1 MTFLKMGSL
10 LNMQHSNKLDISKS
24 LRNLD
29 NSDIADNLFH
39 YDYNTKHL
47 LSLLEKN
54 IALDDPSYMSSFR
67 SFEGEVFENFTYE
80 KLLRFAV
87 TNDYITKFVL
97 KGFHQN
103 KHKAYANTL
112 SISEKE
118 QIVYRTKSR
127 EISEFDA
134 MFVTKENELY
144 FVEMTLVKSVLK
156 LRRRLRKKKALL
168 EIIFPNYEIKALI
181 ILNDGATGS
190 KQFPDYCKVWFTKE
204 FSASDVLE
212 YIISKEKRKLV
223 PKVKIKSANMIEAHE
238 LKLHPFRYYN
248 TMSWITKTIR
258 SHKKHIVDMK
268 FLTNFKVQRYHDL
281 YNKFYVG
288 YLTIENAKN
297 LLNLT
302 DEYKEDQRVVVALE
316 KKHSEEIILTYYIQT
331 GRKRLYLYTVEEDNK
346 ISKEKKDPYGITVT
360 EVFHINKQMDTSYE
374 MNLTHIGVVKKLLK
388 ERFKSL

>member
-1 MTFLKMGSL
+1 MIHDK
-10 LNMQHSNKLDISKS
+10 HLDISKS

-29 NSDIADNLFH
+29 NSDISDNLFH

-47 LSLLEKN
+47 LSLLAKGIE
-54 IALDDPSYMSSFR
+54 LDDPSYMSSFR
-67 SFEGEVFENFTYE
+67 SFEGEVFENFVYE
-80 KLLRFAV
+80 KLLRYAQK
-87 TNDYITKFVL
+87 NEYITKFVL

-168 EIIFPNYEIKALI
+168 EIVFPHYEIKALI
-181 ILNDGATGS
+181 ILNDGATGA
-190 KQFPDYCKVWFTKE
+190 KQFPDFCKVWFTKE

-212 YIISKEKRKLV
+212 YILAKDKRKLI
-223 PKVKIKSANMIEAHE
+223 PKDKISGKGMIEAHE

-258 SHKKHIVDMK
+258 SHKKHIVDMN
-268 FLTNFKVQRYHDL
+268 FLMNFKVQRYHDL

-288 YLTIENAKN
+288 YLNIENGKK

-302 DEYKEDQRVVVALE
+302 DEYKADQRIIIALE
-316 KKHSEEIILTYYIQT
+316 KKHSNEIVLTYYIQT
-331 GRKRLYLYTVEEDNK
+331 GRKKLYLYNIDNGK
-346 ISKEKKDPYGITVT
+346 VSKEKKDPYGITVT
-360 EVFHINKQMDTSYE
+360 EVFHINKQMDGAYE
-374 MNLTHIGVVKKLLK
+374 MTLTNIGVLKKLLK
-388 ERFKSL
+388 ERYEAGLKD

>member
-1 MTFLKMGSL
+1 MPQKHPIEMSQSIRT
-10 LNMQHSNKLDISKS
+10 
-24 LRNLD
+24 LD

-47 LSLLEKN
+47 LSLLAKN
-54 IALDDPSYMSSFR
+54 IDVEDPSYLSSFR
-67 SFEGEVFENFTYE
+67 SFEGEVFENFVFE
-80 KLLRFAV
+80 KLLHYAQK
-87 TNDYITKFVL
+87 NDYITKFIL

-168 EIIFPNYEIKALI
+168 EIVFPNYKIKALI
-181 ILNDGATGS
+181 ILNDGATGA
-190 KQFPDYCKVWFTKE
+190 KQFPDFCKVWFTKA
-204 FSASDVLE
+204 FSATDVLE
-212 YIISKEKRKLV
+212 YIIAKNKRKLL
-223 PKVKIKSANMIEAHE
+223 PKEKIKGGCMIEAHE

-248 TMSWITKTIR
+248 TMSWITKNLR
-258 SHKKHIVDMK
+258 AHKKHIVDMT
-268 FLTNFKVQRYHDL
+268 FLMNEKVQRYHNL

-288 YLTIENAKN
+288 YLNIENAKK

-302 DEYKEDQRVVVALE
+302 DEYKEDQRVVIALE
-316 KKHSEEIILTYYIQT
+316 KKHSDEIILTYYIQT
-331 GRKRLYLYTVEEDNK
+331 GRKKLYLYTLDNGK
-346 ISKEKKDPYGITVT
+346 ITKEKKDPYGITVT
-360 EVFHINKQMDTSYE
+360 EVFHTNKQMDNSYE
-374 MNLTHIGVVKKLLK
+374 MTLANVGVMKKLLK
-388 ERFKSL
+388 ERYNALQKSQDSSE

>member
-1 MTFLKMGSL
+1 MINL
-10 LNMQHSNKLDISKS
+10 SKGI
-24 LRNLD
+24 RNLD
-29 NSDIADNLFH
+29 NGDIGDNLFH

-47 LSLLEKN
+47 LSLIDKGIE
-54 IALDDPSYMSSFR
+54 LDDPSYLSSFR
-67 SFEGEVFENFTYE
+67 SFEGEVFENFVYE
-80 KLLRFAV
+80 KLLRYAQKSEEI
-87 TNDYITKFVL
+87 DKFVL

-134 MFVTKENELY
+134 MFVTKDNELY

-168 EIIFPNYEIKALI
+168 EIIFPNYVIKALI
-181 ILNDGATGS
+181 ILNDGATGA

-204 FSASDVLE
+204 FSAADVLE
-212 YIISKEKRKLV
+212 YIIAKEKRKLR
-223 PKVKIKSANMIEAHE
+223 PKEKISGGCMIEAHQ

-248 TMSWITKTIR
+248 TMSWITKSIR
-258 SHKKHIVDMK
+258 SHKKHIIDMS
-268 FLTNFKVQRYHDL
+268 FLMNFKIQRYHDL

-288 YLTIENAKN
+288 YLSVQNAKE
-297 LLNLT
+297 LLNLE

-316 KKHSEEIILTYYIQT
+316 KKHSGEIILTYYIQT
-331 GRKRLYLYTVEEDNK
+331 GRKKLYLYSFDDNNK
-346 ISKEKKDPYGITVT
+346 LSREKKDPYGITVT
-360 EVFHINKQMDTSYE
+360 EVFHTNKQMDRSYE
-374 MNLTHIGVVKKLLK
+374 LNMTHIKVIKKLLK
-388 ERFKSL
+388 ECYESAKES